1 VTYHW
6 TVLGDLSEVIVHVD
20 DMERMTAFYR
30 DVLGLRADVVGEWW
44 TTFPTGGATLALH
57 GGGRIGTHNVRFNFD
72 VGDLDGVR
80 AELAA
85 HGVELS
91 EVREPVAGVR
101 VCDGT
106 DPEGNVFTLE
116 ERR

>member
-1 VTYHW
+1 
-6 TVLGDLSEVIVHVD
+6 VLGDLSEVIVHVD
-20 DMERMTAFYR
+20 DMKRMTAFYR
-30 DVLGLRADVVGEWW
+30 DVLGLRPDVVSEWW
-44 TTFPTGGATLALH
+44 TTFPTGRAMLALH

-72 VGDLDGVR
+72 VADVDAVR
-80 AELAA
+80 TELATR
-85 HGVELS
+85 GVELS
-91 EVREPVAGVR
+91 EIREPIEGVR

>member
-1 VTYHW
+1 
-6 TVLGDLSEVIVHVD
+6 VLGDLSEVIVHVD

-30 DVLGLRADVVGEWW
+30 DVLGLEPDVTGDWW
-44 TTFPTGGATLALH
+44 TTFPTGAAMLALH
-57 GGGRIGTHNVRFNFD
+57 GGGRIGSHNVRFNFD
-72 VGDLDGVR
+72 VGDLDAVR

-85 HGVELS
+85 RGVELS
-91 EVREPVAGVR
+91 EVREPIAGVR